1 MAQGIFGGFVPY
13 RTEGF
18 ANACK
23 QFFQKKRG
31 LPRFKKKNKAK
42 KDFAVDVSGG
52 KGVQRM
58 DMFGESGGPCE
69 DDAILSSEPLRKPS
83 AQICPHF

>member
-1 MAQGIFGGFVPY
+1 MAKGVFGGFDPY

-31 LPRFKKKNKAK
+31 LPRFKKKDKAK
-42 KDFAVDVSGG
+42 KGFAVDVSGG
-52 KGVQRM
+52 RGVQRM
-58 DMFGESGGPCE
+58 DTFGESG
-69 DDAILSSEPLRKPS
+69 ASM
-83 AQICPHF
+83 